1 MGSRPAMSRG
11 ELEVARVV
19 WQLGEATV
27 GAVFKAFSKRR
38 RPDYTTVQTLLRRLE
53 DKGYLRSRRDGRNKV
68 YSARVRPSTVIGETV
83 DDLMQRL
90 FDGETLALMHH
101 LIHERGI
108 SSEETQKLREMLA
121 RLEAESDEPPK

>member
-1 MGSRPAMSRG
+1 MVPRPALSKG

-19 WQLGEATV
+19 WRLGEATV
-27 GAVFKAFSKRR
+27 GSIFEAFPKRR
-38 RPDYTTVQTLLRRLE
+38 KLDYTTVQTYLRRLE
-53 DKGYLRSRRDGRNKV
+53 AKGYLRTRREGRNKI

-83 DDLMQRL
+83 DDLMDRL

-101 LIHERGI
+101 LIHDRGI

-121 RLEAESDEPPK
+121 RLENAADDKPQ